1 YDTTTGDFHGLA
13 VPGDTT
19 AFGELRDSTL
29 LVAPGLAQ
37 AQRERERKREQAT
50 AETDDTSESSGG
62 AIEHTPAAAPAAG
75 ARKQRQPEPSVTRN
89 ARYEARVEVDPSGDM
104 EQQLVS
110 LAREVLNHLAK
121 AEPSVL
127 DISLEVS
134 ADRSDGFD
142 ERTVR
147 TVSENARTLSF
158 ARNRFED
165 GP

>member
-1 YDTTTGDFHGLA
+1 GLGELWDYYAKYPYLPRLRDRKVLDAAVREILGSFDVAWADTGFAVAVEYDTTTGDFHGLA

-104 EQQLVS
+104 E
-110 LAREVLNHLAK
+110 
-121 AEPSVL
+121 
-127 DISLEVS
+127 
-134 ADRSDGFD
+134 
-142 ERTVR
+142 
-147 TVSENARTLSF
+147 
-158 ARNRFED
+158 
-165 GP
+165 